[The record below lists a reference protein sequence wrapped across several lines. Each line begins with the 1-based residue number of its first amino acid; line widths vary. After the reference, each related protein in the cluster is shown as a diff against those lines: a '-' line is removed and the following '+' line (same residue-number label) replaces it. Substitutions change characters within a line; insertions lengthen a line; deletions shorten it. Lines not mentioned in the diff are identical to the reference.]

1 MPAPT
6 RLLACGTRFWAGC
19 RGLLVGIVRA
29 REILVALV
37 ILTVFC
43 LGITQASAGEPPP
56 PVICVSAVGPV
67 DVNGHGVTT
76 PVKQGDC
83 P

>member
-1 MPAPT
+1 MGP
-6 RLLACGTRFWAGC
+6 RFNM
-19 RGLLVGIVRA
+19 RVG
-29 REILVALV
+29 EILLTLV

-43 LGITQASAGEPPP
+43 LAVTQASAVEPASPA
-56 PVICVSAVGPV
+56 VCVSAVGPV
-67 DVNGHGVTT
+67 DASGDGITT